1 MSESLGPLT
10 VSFKGHCV
18 QLFHS
23 NSVLVQSSSDGS
35 QADAFHILEYQVV
48 LYNSGLNFSEFYCI
62 VSNDPSYNGMLLVL
76 IEQLSSSPRARKS
89 LCPLEEQKKINNTYL
104 YLYLLV
110 ASSYCD
116 TLQLQLALMKCIP
129 YLLVC

>member
-1 MSESLGPLT
+1 MSESLDPLT

-18 QLFHS
+18 QLFNS
-23 NSVLVQSSSDGS
+23 NSVFVQSSSDGS

-76 IEQLSSSPRARKS
+76 TEQLSSSPRARKS
-89 LCPLEEQKKINNTYL
+89 LCPLEEK
-104 YLYLLV
+104 
-110 ASSYCD
+110 
-116 TLQLQLALMKCIP
+116 
-129 YLLVC
+129 